1 MPHDSITITSITGR
15 CTREDNFLVSQR
27 WRQTKQKGGRKHNRS
42 NTILDRLRLNNPLQ
56 LTHLFQPPLRA
67 WKNITRSR
75 FDISNGK
82 LFDRAKS
89 LSKILS
95 SRSGLTDI

>member
-1 MPHDSITITSITGR
+1 MIQSRLHQLLDGVLEKTTFS
-15 CTREDNFLVSQR
+15 FLN
-27 WRQTKQKGGRKHNRS
+27 GGGKRSKKAVEHNRS

>member
-1 MPHDSITITSITGR
+1 MIQSRLHQLLDGVLEKTTFS
-15 CTREDNFLVSQR
+15 FLN
-27 WRQTKQKGGRKHNRS
+27 GGGKRSKKAVEHNRS

-56 LTHLFQPPLRA
+56 LIHLFQPPLRA

>member
-1 MPHDSITITSITGR
+1 MIQSRLHQLLDGVLEKTTFS
-15 CTREDNFLVSQR
+15 FLN
-27 WRQTKQKGGRKHNRS
+27 GGGKRSKKAVEHNRS

-56 LTHLFQPPLRA
+56 LTHLFQLPLRA

>member
-1 MPHDSITITSITGR
+1 MIQSRLHQLLDGVLEKTTFS
-15 CTREDNFLVSQR
+15 FLN
-27 WRQTKQKGGRKHNRS
+27 GGGKRSKKAVEHNRS

-75 FDISNGK
+75 FDISNAK
-82 LFDRAKS
+82 LFDRAPSHFLKFYR
-89 LSKILS
+89 L
-95 SRSGLTDI
+95 DQD

>member
-1 MPHDSITITSITGR
+1 MIQSRLHQLLDGVLEKTTFS
-15 CTREDNFLVSQR
+15 FLN
-27 WRQTKQKGGRKHNRS
+27 GGGKRSKKAVEHNRS

-56 LTHLFQPPLRA
+56 RTHLFQPPLRA

>member
-1 MPHDSITITSITGR
+1 MIQSRLHQLLDGVLEKTTFS
-15 CTREDNFLVSQR
+15 FLN
-27 WRQTKQKGGRKHNRS
+27 GGGKRSKKAVEHNRS

-56 LTHLFQPPLRA
+56 RTHLFQPLLRA